1 MSDGILTHFGRWLI
15 RRRRWVLA
23 VWCLLALGGIYCA
36 PKVDGILRG
45 DTKIPGG
52 EAAEVTEILKDNFGN
67 RFGHELV
74 LVFHSKTRDYGDPE
88 YRAAVEAV
96 QLGLR
101 DSLKVNTVYTYYDT
115 NSADLA
121 SEDRHS
127 ILGLVELDV
136 KNVYNSQQAVPEL
149 RRIIAEAKIPKWLTV
164 YVTGEGATYYDMIHS
179 SARDA
184 FWAETRSFP
193 IVLVILVFTFGALVA
208 SGIPVILGLVAVS
221 ITMGVVYLMGLHTS
235 MFIIAKNAVTMI
247 GLGVGIDYSL
257 FMVSRFREEL
267 KYGMHPHEAAVAVMS
282 TSGKTVLFSGT
293 TVVVGLASVFLVGM
307 PFLNSMATA
316 AIVVVVVAVLAALT
330 LLPVLFYWIGERINW
345 PEPLSGLISR
355 SKSGRAWHRLAT
367 RVMKYPVAFF
377 LGTLALLL
385 LASLPLFHIKTYTPT
400 VVGLPFGVESRLGF
414 ERLQADFVAGKMSPI
429 DIIVEA
435 PKGRSI
441 WSRDSVTRL
450 YRFSR
455 LIGSDRR
462 VSKVEGIVD
471 VDPGLT
477 LADYL
482 KLYCGSEGIS
492 GSENIFAQM
501 IGSYVDNSG
510 QGRQTLLRVT
520 TVPEPG
526 SIESRNL
533 VKKIRAQ
540 LVPKAFG
547 DCGFRVLVGGGSA
560 NDVDL
565 DQSLMGKLPFII
577 GLVCVITFI
586 ILMILF
592 RSVLIPLKSI
602 FMNVLSVLASFG
614 LLVLTFQDG
623 AITYLTGLVAPGGI
637 SSVILVMLFAV
648 LFGLSMD
655 YEIFLT
661 LRIKEEH
668 DNGNN
673 NEESVAWGLEHTG
686 GLVTSAAL
694 IMVAVFGAFIFT
706 SMMLIQEFG
715 LGLATAVF
723 LDATIIRVLL
733 MPATM
738 RLLGEWNWWFPER
751 LAKWIPQIHLK
762 E

>member
-15 RRRRWVLA
+15 RRRWWVLA
-23 VWCLLALGGIYCA
+23 AWCLLVLGGIYCT
-36 PKVDGILRG
+36 PRVDGILRG

-52 EAAEVTEILKDNFGN
+52 EAAEVTELLKNNFGN
-67 RFGHELV
+67 RFGYELV
-74 LVFHSKTRDYGDPE
+74 VVFHSKTRNYDEPE
-88 YRAAVEAV
+88 YQAAVEAV

-121 SEDRHS
+121 SKDHHS

-136 KNVYNSQQAVPEL
+136 ENVFNSQQAVPEI
-149 RRIIAEAKIPKWLTV
+149 RRIIAGTKIPKWLTV

-184 FWAETRSFP
+184 FWAESRSFP

-221 ITMGVVYLMGLHTS
+221 ITMGVVYLMGMHTS

-267 KYGMHPHEAAVAVMS
+267 KNGMDPHEAAVAIMS

-293 TVVVGLASVFLVGM
+293 TVVIGLVSVFLAGM
-307 PFLNSMATA
+307 PFLDSMAAA
-316 AIVVVVVAVLAALT
+316 AIAVVVVSVLAALT
-330 LLPVLFYWIGERINW
+330 LLPVLFYWMGERINW
-345 PEPLSGLISR
+345 PKSLSGLISR
-355 SKSGRAWHRLAT
+355 SKSGRVWHRLAT

-377 LGTLALLL
+377 LGTLAILL
-385 LASLPLFHIKTYTPT
+385 LASLPLSHIKTYTPT
-400 VVGLPFGVESRLGF
+400 VVGLPRGVESRLGF
-414 ERLQADFVAGKMSPI
+414 EQLQADFVAGKMSPI
-429 DIIVEA
+429 DIVVEA
-435 PKGRSI
+435 PAGQSI
-441 WSRDSVTRL
+441 WSRESVTRI

-471 VDPGLT
+471 VDPKLT

-492 GSENIFAQM
+492 GSDNIFAQM

-526 SIESRNL
+526 SMESRAL
-533 VKKIRAQ
+533 VKAIRAE
-540 LVPKAFG
+540 LVSKAFG
-547 DCGFRVLVGGGSA
+547 GSGYRILVGGGSA

-565 DQSLMGKLPFII
+565 DQSLMGKLPLII

-592 RSVLIPLKSI
+592 RSILIPLKSI

-673 NEESVAWGLEHTG
+673 NEESVAWGLERTG

-694 IMVAVFGAFIFT
+694 IMVAVFGAFVFT

-715 LGLATAVF
+715 LGLAAAVF

-738 RLLGEWNWWFPER
+738 RLLGEWNWWFPKG
-751 LAKWIPQIHLK
+751 LGKLIPQIHIK